1 MNIKELELLLQTKKT
16 EFETAQKEVNKAKCS
31 KQLSI
36 FSEIISTNDELVSLI
51 ISQNLTAD
59 DCKIL
64 ASKLLN
70 DISSIYE
77 KYEADIRKNQ
87 QRRFKKN
94 KARNASRSAS
104 VHEHSND
111 NENVHDVNM
120 ARSY

>member
-36 FSEIISTNDELVSLI
+36 FSEMIGNNDALVSLI
-51 ISQNLTAD
+51 ISKNLTAD
-59 DCKIL
+59 DCKL
-64 ASKLLN
+64 FASKMLN
-70 DISSIYE
+70 DITSIYAN
-77 KYEADIRKNQ
+77 YEDDVKKNQ
-87 QRRFKKN
+87 QRRLKKN
-94 KARNASRSAS
+94 RARNDRRGAA
-104 VHEHSND
+104 VHEQARD

>member
-1 MNIKELELLLQTKKT
+1 MNIRELELLLQTKKT
-16 EFETAQKEVNKAKCS
+16 EFEAAQKEVNKAKCS

-36 FSEIISTNDELVSLI
+36 FSEMIGNNDALVSLI
-51 ISQNLTAD
+51 ISKNLTAD
-59 DCKIL
+59 DCKIF
-64 ASKLLN
+64 ASKMLN
-70 DISSIYE
+70 DITSIYTN
-77 KYEADIRKNQ
+77 YEDDIRKNQ
-87 QRRFKKN
+87 QRRMKKN

>member
-16 EFETAQKEVNKAKCS
+16 EFEAAQKEVNKAKCS

-36 FSEIISTNDELVSLI
+36 FSEMIGNNDALVSLI
-51 ISQNLTAD
+51 ISKNLTAD

-87 QRRFKKN
+87 QRRMKKN
-94 KARNASRSAS
+94 KARNASRNAS